1 LLFAQATETPVLIS
15 YELVKTYTKE
25 TLQQR
30 WKEQG
35 VPEVIAPVRYNI
47 DVYELIYRTKWHDG
61 STIQASGLYFV
72 PRDSTKDESMP
83 MVCYH
88 HGTQIK
94 KERKVRLGGE
104 QAICVGFA
112 ADGYLVA
119 RPDYIGLGKG
129 ERRHLYHHVP
139 TQSGASMDML
149 RAIKELNLKIKVSQN
164 DLLFATG
171 YSQGG
176 HATMGFHKTVQ
187 EQYSEE
193 FKITASA
200 PMSGAY
206 DLAGVQEETMF
217 KEYSHPGYLPYL
229 FFSFQEVYG
238 FYDNGAKIFEPP
250 YDTILPPLYKGEHS
264 MGYINRLI
272 PSIPIEVLRP
282 EIIAEYLAKDDFP
295 FKKAL
300 RENSV
305 HDWKPERPVLI
316 CYCQADEQVTY
327 KNALVAYDKMKA
339 NGSAFVRIK
348 HVNKHL
354 GHKDCAMFA
363 VMHTKMFFD
372 SFRKGSKK
380 GTAGPLGKRF
390 LIGIGKSS
398 VAKKAKKRRRLKA
411 KALAA
416 EKAEEKLNEKKNVQ
430 NYKLG
435 YELGYKCI
443 QKGRKLID
451 NKRNLNQAI
460 KYLDLAKK
468 CNYGFCGNAWAGAF
482 SAIHNLKSQA
492 YVLKKEYKKGLAELD
507 SISGCGYGANCGF
520 SDSLKLE
527 LLFLI
532 HGKEIVQEQVLEKA
546 DSILFKADEFFFY
559 DEFVCLYLEALNYTF
574 CFSNVYAYSF
584 GKEQVSILELL
595 KETTFYDRLR
605 AN

>member
-1 LLFAQATETPVLIS
+1 MRIVPFLLFFFSTFLLLAQATKTPTLIS
-15 YELVKTYTKE
+15 YELVKSYTKE
-25 TLQQR
+25 ALQQR

-35 VPEVIAPVRYNI
+35 VPEAVAPVRYGI
-47 DVYELIYRTKWHDG
+47 DIYEIIYRTKWHDG
-61 STIQASGLYFV
+61 STIKASGLYYV
-72 PRDSTKDESMP
+72 PKDSTKEEAMP

-88 HGTQIK
+88 HGTQIR

-129 ERRHLYHHVP
+129 DKTHLYHHVP
-139 TQSGASMDML
+139 TQSGASMDLL
-149 RAIKELNLKIKVSQN
+149 RAIKELNPRIKVSQN
-164 DLLFATG
+164 DFLFATG

-187 EQYSEE
+187 EKYSDE

-206 DLAGVQEETMF
+206 DLAGVQEEVMF

-229 FFSFQEVYG
+229 FLSFQEVYG
-238 FYDNGAKIFEPP
+238 FYDNVSDIFKAP
-250 YDTILPPLYKGEHS
+250 YDTMLPPLYKGQHA

-272 PSIPIEVLRP
+272 PSIPKDVLRP
-282 EIIAEYLAKDDFP
+282 EIVEEYLANDDFP

-305 HDWKPERPVLI
+305 HDWKPEQPVLF

-327 KNALVAYDKMKA
+327 KNSLVAYSKMKE
-339 NGSAFVRIK
+339 NGSDLVQIK

-363 VMHTKMFFD
+363 VMHAKMFFD

-398 VAKKAKKRRRLKA
+398 LAKKVKKRRKLEA

-416 EKAEEKLNEKKNVQ
+416 QKVEEKSKEKKTVQ
-430 NYKLG
+430 G
-435 YELGYKCI
+435 E
-443 QKGRKLID
+443 
-451 NKRNLNQAI
+451 
-460 KYLDLAKK
+460 
-468 CNYGFCGNAWAGAF
+468 
-482 SAIHNLKSQA
+482 
-492 YVLKKEYKKGLAELD
+492 D
-507 SISGCGYGANCGF
+507 SKTEG
-520 SDSLKLE
+520 
-527 LLFLI
+527 
-532 HGKEIVQEQVLEKA
+532 
-546 DSILFKADEFFFY
+546 
-559 DEFVCLYLEALNYTF
+559 
-574 CFSNVYAYSF
+574 
-584 GKEQVSILELL
+584 
-595 KETTFYDRLR
+595 
-605 AN
+605 